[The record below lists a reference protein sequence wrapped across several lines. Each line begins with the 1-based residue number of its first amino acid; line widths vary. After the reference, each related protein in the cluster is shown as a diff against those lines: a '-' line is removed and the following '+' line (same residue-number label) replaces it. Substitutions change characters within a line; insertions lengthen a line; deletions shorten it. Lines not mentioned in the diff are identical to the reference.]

1 LVLPI
6 DGWVSIWEY
15 IIIDMKYLC
24 KSCKTA
30 CKDIIEHIRK
40 VHNFSS
46 ATIKSDLEKNPNTY
60 KNAFQEIK

>member
-1 LVLPI
+1 MI
-6 DGWVSIWEY
+6 N
-15 IIIDMKYLC
+15 MKYLG

-40 VHNFSS
+40 VHNFSIS
-46 ATIKSDLEKNPNTY
+46 TIKSDLEKNPNTY

>member
-1 LVLPI
+1 M
-6 DGWVSIWEY
+6 EY

-24 KSCKTA
+24 KSCKTS

-40 VHNFSS
+40 VHNFSK

>member
-1 LVLPI
+1 MKLRYS
-6 DGWVSIWEY
+6 WVSIWEY

-24 KSCKTA
+24 KSCKTS

-40 VHNFSS
+40 VHNFSK